1 MLLRRITTHVKEQ
14 NWFAVGVDFFIV
26 VIGIL
31 IAFQITLWSERQADN
46 RTLYTALDLLRD
58 EIETNIAT
66 IDESSKLHSDVAMAG
81 QKLLSEVLKPE
92 LRAVPMEL
100 IGEVFFGGH
109 TTGYSTSALTY
120 VLDQEPFQSIQNVQ
134 LRQAI
139 AKLPSRFEDTLD
151 DEKTAIYLMDNRW
164 VPYISQHVPVEE
176 FWNEV
181 FLERDEAFVLSTIR
195 SRDYATNA
203 TIEFK
208 ELAST
213 LEFQNEVVNRIG
225 YQAFVLSEQQLLR
238 DALESA
244 LILIEEELD

>member
-14 NWFAVGVDFFIV
+14 NWFAVGLDFFIV

-31 IAFQITLWSERQADN
+31 IAFQITAWSDRRADN
-46 RTLYTALDLLRD
+46 RTLKTALELLHD

-66 IDESSKLHSDVAMAG
+66 IDESSKLHSGIAMAG
-81 QKLLSEVLKPE
+81 EELLKEVRKPE
-92 LRAVPMEL
+92 MKAVPMEL
-100 IGEVFFGGH
+100 LGEVFFGGF
-109 TTGYSTSALTY
+109 TTDYSTSALTY
-120 VLDQEPFQSIQNVQ
+120 VLDQEPFQSIQNVP
-134 LRQAI
+134 LRQAV

-151 DEKTAIYLMDNRW
+151 DERTAIYLLDNRW

-176 FWNEV
+176 FWKEV
-181 FLERDEAFVLSTIR
+181 FLIRDEPFVLSTIR

-244 LILIEEELD
+244 LMLIEEELD